1 MSDHAHVLDD
11 EDEKAPSAR
20 RLSSR
25 DLRTLLG
32 QRIQVLAVDASEQRV
47 ATDRATGLVELA
59 ARESAAQMLAELV
72 AEAVVAKLRAG
83 AEPVPPAPSL
93 YISVDEAARLLGI
106 SRDAIDKRI
115 QRRQVP
121 GVVRT
126 AGRRVQIHREKFLAG
141 LERRAR

>member
-1 MSDHAHVLDD
+1 MSDHAHALDD
-11 EDEKAPSAR
+11 EKEPPAR
-20 RLSSR
+20 HLRSPEV
-25 DLRTLLG
+25 RTLLG
-32 QRIQVLAVDASEQRV
+32 KRIRVLGVDAPARGMV
-47 ATDRATGLVELA
+47 TDKATGVVEFA
-59 ARESAAQMLAELV
+59 ARESAGRALAELV
-72 AEAVVAKLRAG
+72 ADVVVARLRADAEAVA
-83 AEPVPPAPSL
+83 PASSL

>member
-1 MSDHAHVLDD
+1 MSDHAHALDD
-11 EDEKAPSAR
+11 EKEAPAR

-25 DLRTLLG
+25 EVRALLG
-32 QRIQVLAVDASEQRV
+32 KRIQVLGVDAPPQRDP
-47 ATDRATGLVELA
+47 TDSSTGVVDFA
-59 ARESAAQMLAELV
+59 ARESAGQALAELV
-72 AEAVVAKLRAG
+72 ADAVVAKLRAG
-83 AEPVPPAPSL
+83 AEPVPPAPPI

-106 SRDAIDKRI
+106 TRDAIDKRI